1 MKMSRPHVEL
11 PLPARRVGRPA
22 LSDAAAPSVPV
33 HLRLDAAEYD
43 RVYRLAVE
51 QRCTVPEVIRRA
63 VKGYDVPRGTSKKE
77 T

>member
-1 MKMSRPHVEL
+1 MKTSRPHVEISI
-11 PLPARRVGRPA
+11 PTPRRVGRPA
-22 LSDAAAPSVPV
+22 LTENGTSVGV
-33 HLRLDAAEYD
+33 NVKFDAAEYD
-43 RVYRLAVE
+43 RVYKLAAE